1 MGRLRNRLRKTKAH
15 VSSRRRA
22 AGKRASERRPP
33 LGSPM
38 EFGSGGRDARA
49 RRQLQAAGAPRRTS
63 AAASSSSPPRPPP
76 PSAPSAP
83 SPTPTRYHTTT
94 HPNPCRSVCRLRL
107 RRRRCPDL
115 NWAALLLRAEEI
127 RGAVWRLRG
136 EGDLRVQALQGQL
149 DDRVV
154 SAPRPGVRQP
164 VPLPY
169 L

>member
-1 MGRLRNRLRKTKAH
+1 MRPG
-15 VSSRRRA
+15 SE
-22 AGKRASERRPP
+22 RASGDPLSARPWSSAAADATPARGGSCRRP
-33 LGSPM
+33 
-38 EFGSGGRDARA
+38 
-49 RRQLQAAGAPRRTS
+49 GAPRRTS

>member
-1 MGRLRNRLRKTKAH
+1 MGPIAQSAKETEGSRLVPTTCGRE
-15 VSSRRRA
+15 
-22 AGKRASERRPP
+22 ASERAETPSRLAHGVRQRRTRRPRAAAAA
-33 LGSPM
+33 
-38 EFGSGGRDARA
+38 GGRA
-49 RRQLQAAGAPRRTS
+49 RRGVPRR
-63 AAASSSSPPRPPP
+63 RLPPP
-76 PSAPSAP
+76 
-83 SPTPTRYHTTT
+83 
-94 HPNPCRSVCRLRL
+94 LRRVL
-107 RRRRCPDL
+107 RRRPL
-115 NWAALLLRAEEI
+115 PPLPLRRQPEEI

>member
-22 AGKRASERRPP
+22 AGKRASERRPSRLAHGVRQRRTRRP
-33 LGSPM
+33 
-38 EFGSGGRDARA
+38 RA
-49 RRQLQAAGAPRRTS
+49 RQLQAAGAPRRTS